1 MSKYRKVAVGGTF
14 DQLHSGHKALLG
26 RAFEAGDKVVIGLT
40 SDSFVAKLNKKH
52 KTAPYH
58 DRKCDLESYLA
69 EQGWLSRAEVVPL
82 EDSFGLTIKG
92 RGLEAIVVSEE
103 TEPVAEAINKERLS
117 TGHKPLGIEMV
128 CMVPAEN
135 HNPISTT
142 RIRRGEI
149 DRNGHMLQTSFR

>member
-1 MSKYRKVAVGGTF
+1 MKKYRKVAVGGTF

-40 SDSFVAKLNKKH
+40 SDSFVAKLKKQH
-52 KTAPYH
+52 KTAPYQ
-58 DRKCDLESYLA
+58 DRQRDLEAYLA
-69 EQGWLSRAEVVPL
+69 EQGWLSRTEIVPL
-82 EDSFGLTIKG
+82 EDSFGLTLKA

-103 TEPVAEAINKERLS
+103 TEPVAEAINKERVS
-117 TGHKPLGIEMV
+117 GGHKPLGVVTV